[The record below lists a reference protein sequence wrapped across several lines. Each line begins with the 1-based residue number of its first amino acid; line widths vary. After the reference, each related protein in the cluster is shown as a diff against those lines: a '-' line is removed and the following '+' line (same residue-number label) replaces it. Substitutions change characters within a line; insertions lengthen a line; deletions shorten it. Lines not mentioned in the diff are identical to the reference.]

1 VVDLGRDVQLR
12 IMVPMVTTVA
22 ELHTVRAAVDA
33 AVAALGAPPPLVGAM
48 VETVAAVETVGELCR
63 AADFLSIGT
72 NDLTAEVLQLD
83 RTDPRARPELTAHP
97 NVLRLLARVT
107 AAATGAGRPVSV
119 CGDAGAHPTTLPLLL
134 GAGVRQFSVACARLD
149 ETRYRLHRLDTAAC
163 ADVFAEA
170 LHRRDVD
177 QIAALVQDRITV
189 NLP

>member
-1 VVDLGRDVQLR
+1 MVDLGRDVQLR
-12 IMVPMVTTVA
+12 IMVPMVTAVA
-22 ELHTVRAAVDA
+22 ELRTVQAAVE
-33 AVAALGAPPPLVGAM
+33 AVVAELGAPPPLVGAM
-48 VETVAAVETVGELCR
+48 VETVAAVEAIGELCL

-97 NVLRLLARVT
+97 DVLQLLAHVT
-107 AAATGAGRPVSV
+107 ATAIGMGRPVSV

-134 GAGVRQFSVACARLD
+134 GAGVRQFSVACARVD

-163 ADVFAEA
+163 ADLFAEA
-170 LHRRDVD
+170 LRRCDAD
-177 QIAALVQDRITV
+177 QTTALVRDRITV